1 MTYKFKTPRKPAK
14 TETFAIPREP
24 KEPVFIA
31 PVQGIMPDSQQE
43 YWFAV
48 WLDRKRLA
56 YKFQY
61 LVFPGAKH
69 YYNIDF
75 VVYTVPLWTMVELNG
90 GFWHY
95 GELGQDDK
103 LRQLRI
109 EAHMQSIAKTPI
121 EFLWAPDMINRET
134 VEAAGERI
142 FPNV

>member
-1 MTYKFKTPRKPAK
+1 MKFKTGRARRVDVPIYTPPRPPKPV
-14 TETFAIPREP
+14 EVIG
-24 KEPVFIA
+24 

-43 YWFAV
+43 YWFAM
-48 WLDRKRLA
+48 WLERKKLE

-75 VVYTVPLWTMVELNG
+75 VVWTVPLATMVELNG

-95 GELGQDDK
+95 GELGQDDR

-109 EAHMQSIAKTPI
+109 EDHMRDIAKIPI
-121 EFLWAPDMINRET
+121 QFLWAPDMDTRET

-142 FPNV
+142 FREA